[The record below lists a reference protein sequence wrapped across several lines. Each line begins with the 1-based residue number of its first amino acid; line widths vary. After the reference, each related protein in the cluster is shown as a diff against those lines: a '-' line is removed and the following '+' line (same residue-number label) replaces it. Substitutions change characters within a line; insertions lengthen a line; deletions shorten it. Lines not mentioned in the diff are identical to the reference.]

1 MALKVKI
8 PNGPTYMDMEGFRLT
23 SSFSLEL
30 FQSALKYQPEDNDV
44 FVVSFPKAGT
54 TWLQQIGYLL
64 FHEGSPPSS
73 PEDFHSN
80 GPFLELSGANAAKGR
95 MRGGFIKSH
104 FPYNLMP
111 QNSSAKYIY
120 ICRNP
125 KDTCV
130 SLFYQTRR
138 FPSYEFEDG
147 KFEDF
152 FEVFLSGSTDFGDYF
167 DHVLSWYE
175 RRHEPN
181 VLLVHYEDAK
191 SNLKDVVLKIAKFLG
206 EEHYRLLLQD
216 QNMLERVL
224 VYSGIDYMKED
235 AANVFENLY
244 PTQATR
250 PYTRFIRK
258 GQIGD
263 WRKHFVDKMNAR
275 IEDKIYRKL
284 SNTDLIREWKK
295 HSVM

>member
-1 MALKVKI
+1 MALKVKV
-8 PNGPTYMDMEGFRLT
+8 PNGPTYMDMEGFRLA
-23 SSFSLEL
+23 SSFSLDR
-30 FQSALKYQPEDNDV
+30 FQSALKFQPEDNDV

-54 TWLQQIGYLL
+54 TWMQQIGYLI
-64 FHEGSPPSS
+64 FHQGSPPSS
-73 PEDFHSN
+73 AEDFHSN
-80 GPFLELSGANAAKGR
+80 GPFLELYGAEAAKGR

-111 QNSSAKYIY
+111 RNSSAKYIY
-120 ICRNP
+120 TCRNP

-130 SLFYQTRR
+130 SLFYHTRR
-138 FPSYEFEDG
+138 FPGYEFEDG
-147 KFEDF
+147 NFEDF
-152 FEVFLSGSTDFGDYF
+152 FEVFLSGSTDAGDYF

-175 RRHEPN
+175 HRYEPN
-181 VLLVHYEDAK
+181 VLFVHYEDAK

-216 QNMLERVL
+216 QNMLEHVL

-244 PTQATR
+244 TTESTR

-258 GQIGD
+258 GQMGD

-284 SNTDLIREWKK
+284 SNTDLIWEWKK
-295 HSVM
+295 HDVM